1 MTIPILSGASALLD
15 EESETNEDDDND
27 DRAASEADKTMTSVS
42 GVVLLCKSMLGG
54 GAPGYSI
61 LSA

>member
-15 EESETNEDDDND
+15 EESETNEDDDD
-27 DRAASEADKTMTSVS
+27 DRAPSEAEKTMTSVS

-54 GAPGYSI
+54 GAPDYLI